1 MAVAMWRLNS
11 SSGGA
16 TFSSAARSEAP
27 LRGQAG
33 SSSVGRSSSAGRQ
46 LVVIDIASGQ
56 IVRREATPSRE
67 AGPGV
72 AGLARRIGGPGGGW
86 VTGLGGGRRET
97 LGAGGTDVVIFD
109 LGGV

>member
-27 LRGQAG
+27 LRGQTG

-67 AGPGV
+67 AGPGL
-72 AGLARRIGGPGGGW
+72 AGLARRIGGAGLA
-86 VTGLGGGRRET
+86 GLGDGAGRRV
-97 LGAGGTDVVIFD
+97 A
-109 LGGV
+109 

>member
-72 AGLARRIGGPGGGW
+72 AGLARRIGG
-86 VTGLGGGRRET
+86 
-97 LGAGGTDVVIFD
+97 AG
-109 LGGV
+109 

>member
-27 LRGQAG
+27 LRGWAG

-67 AGPGV
+67 AGPGWRGRV
-72 AGLARRIGGPGGGW
+72 
-86 VTGLGGGRRET
+86 GGRRET

-109 LGGV
+109 LGGA